1 MECCIYF
8 LLDKCNPD
16 DCVGSECEERVCSR
30 SGDACVLISSQDC
43 DSKIDKQKKH
53 ARQGM
58 EEGAR
63 SSSCR
68 PALGQ
73 PLSQHCLFTVARA
86 LQGSTVTSLE
96 HTIPC
101 FHVFCLSLTL
111 PCTWKA
117 LAIPPVSLVGSPGPL
132 AIPAGTQMK
141 GRLGRGCLP
150 VL

>member
-1 MECCIYF
+1 MGCCYEESKSMEGRIYF
-8 LLDKCNPD
+8 LLDKHNPH

-96 HTIPC
+96 HTIPR
-101 FHVFCLSLTL
+101 FHVFCLSPTL

-117 LAIPPVSLVGSPGPL
+117 LAISPVSLVGSH
-132 AIPAGTQMK
+132 
-141 GRLGRGCLP
+141 LP
-150 VL
+150 PQLEHS